1 MTRTPLPPR
10 SRCEALP
17 WPLPRF
23 LAFFTVSAAFLL
35 AGLALRAAPPLLN
48 QVKVTLL
55 LSPEVA
61 RSVGDDN
68 PGRSL
73 HLQTLALRLD
83 KGTVCYHDNGKVRAV
98 GERVPDGGGRFER
111 YVMLDGGNY
120 LLEFLAYL
128 PGSDRFAFAARHVVV
143 PKAPAKAA
151 DLEVNITALDR
162 EGFTKLR
169 QDLVFDGTQ
178 VENVFY
184 DHMLWFRVRN
194 LSCRSEA
201 ERDALFERVKL
212 LTADIEYSPYAYRL
226 LGRDLDDIYR
236 DPPVT
241 PENLKRGYR
250 KIFTSVIVDRIYAV
264 AVRADNVSRLA
275 TLAGQGNPDRACLKE
290 LEHEAGRFRDVAD
303 DLLSKWKWDKAS
315 FRKEVEAM
323 SLPELL
329 REAAECAGQLDRAVE
344 RFFFQAYDKSEAKT
358 APSVSP
364 IVYAE
369 QIQRVCK
376 RAQALTK

>member
-1 MTRTPLPPR
+1 MTRTPAFPR
-10 SRCEALP
+10 PRCEALP
-17 WPLPRF
+17 CPLP
-23 LAFFTVSAAFLL
+23 LALFTVSAVFLL
-35 AGLALRAAPPLLN
+35 FGTVLRAAPPLLS
-48 QVKVTLL
+48 QVKVTIL

-61 RSVGDDN
+61 RSVGDAD

-83 KGTVCYHDNGKVRAV
+83 KGSICYHDNGRVRAV

-111 YVMLDGGNY
+111 YVMLDRGDY
-120 LLEFLAYL
+120 LLEFLVYL
-128 PGSDRFAFAARHVVV
+128 PGSDRFAFEARHVSV
-143 PKAPAKAA
+143 PKAPAKPA
-151 DLEVNITALDR
+151 DVEVNITALDR
-162 EGFTKLR
+162 EGFRKLR

-194 LSCRSEA
+194 LSCRPEA
-201 ERDALFERVKL
+201 ERDDLFERVKL

-236 DPPVT
+236 DPPAT
-241 PENLKRGYR
+241 PEDLKRGYR

-264 AVRADNVSRLA
+264 AVRADNVCRLA
-275 TLAGQGNPDRACLKE
+275 ALAGQGKPDRARFKE
-290 LEHEAGRFRDVAD
+290 LEREAGRFRDVAD
-303 DLLSKWKWDKAS
+303 DLLSRWKWDKAS

-323 SLPELL
+323 SLPELA
-329 REAAECAGQLDRAVE
+329 REAAECAEQLDRAVV
-344 RFFFQAYDKSEAKT
+344 RFFFQAYEKSAGKT
-358 APSVSP
+358 VPTVSP

-376 RAQALTK
+376 QAGNLLK